1 MLKNDTY
8 KQNLNTNIRDLLLHD
23 IKEIIEYKKNDITY
37 GLLAGSFGIY
47 NYRMQDINSFIFD
60 EIAKKYRINN
70 KNEFKKGIS
79 FIKENAHLYAPLV
92 DHDKTKFSNL
102 VHNDCYDELTKII
115 GMTPDEYLSSL
126 LA

>member
-8 KQNLNTNIRDLLLHD
+8 KQNLNMNIRGSLLHD
-23 IKEIIEYKKNDITY
+23 FKEVIEYKKNDITY
-37 GLLAGSFGIY
+37 GLLTGSFGIH

-70 KNEFKKGIS
+70 KDEFKKGIS
-79 FIKENAHLYAPLV
+79 FIKENAHLYAPLI

-126 LA
+126 SA

>member
-37 GLLAGSFGIY
+37 GLLAGSFGIS